1 MLKFTNILYPLNIES
16 KDMDNVSEVLEF
28 IQGFKAAVH
37 FLFVND
43 EGAGYRHPT
52 DFQDSVALKIKQ
64 SVPAELLADSEII
77 YAVSKGDLGDEVKKY
92 CKDNSID
99 LIITGHKHHNKLYS
113 SLFDTPDEDIID
125 SVNVPVLILPKT
137 RRAS

>member
-1 MLKFTNILYPLNIES
+1 MLKFTNILYPLNLES
-16 KDMDNVSEVLEF
+16 KDMDNVEAVLDF
-28 IQGFKAAVH
+28 IRRYNAIVH

-43 EGAGYRHPT
+43 EGAGYRHPA

-64 SVPAELLADSEII
+64 SVPAELLKDSKII

-99 LIITGHKHHNKLYS
+99 LIITGHKHHSKLYS

-137 RRAS
+137 N